1 MLNTELE
8 KPADAV
14 PVVAESKQAKPESPA
29 AEAKEEAPKAIV
41 EDVKAPQPPASEGT
55 KTPAEEQVNKA
66 PANTEIVENDR
77 GTASK
82 ESVPEDQPSRS

>member
-8 KPADAV
+8 KLLDTSPI
-14 PVVAESKQAKPESPA
+14 VAESKQAKPASPA
-29 AEAKEEAPKAIV
+29 AEVKEEAPKTVV
-41 EDVKAPQPPASEGT
+41 EDVKAPRPPASEET

-66 PANTEIVENDR
+66 PRNTEIVGNDK
-77 GTASK
+77 GPASK